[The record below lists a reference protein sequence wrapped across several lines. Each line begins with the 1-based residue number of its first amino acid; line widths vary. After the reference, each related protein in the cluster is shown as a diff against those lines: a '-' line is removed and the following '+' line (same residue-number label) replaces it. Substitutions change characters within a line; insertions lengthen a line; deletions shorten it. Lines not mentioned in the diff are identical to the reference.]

1 MRDHLFFG
9 FFALFFFAV
18 SLFGW
23 SLDFRWGNRA
33 TGPIMPNWVGRMMFA
48 LFGVAFLL
56 VAIFS
61 K

>member
-1 MRDHLFFG
+1 MRDRAFFG
-9 FFALFFFAV
+9 FFALFFFAI

-33 TGPIMPNWVGRMMFA
+33 TGPIIPNWVGRLLFA
-48 LFGVAFLL
+48 LFGIGFL
-56 VAIFS
+56 VAAVSS